1 MGDPEIL
8 RGHPALIRK
17 NPMRWFTCTP
27 VAFGGGSD
35 FFARDSGLLSRG
47 FRMISV
53 ESMAVMP
60 GERKQEDEADLIRT
74 DYANLESAEW
84 WRAQNLDG
92 VVLYAWGAPR
102 YRRVAKAIR
111 DSGARLVLN
120 QDSSGMVS
128 PLCGLRPWLR
138 EQAAL
143 NGGMA
148 SMRTAAAIA
157 KGITLGLLRTD
168 PLRAFH
174 LKQGDL
180 IAALHPEAADNF
192 RRLCRIYGGRSLAE
206 RVTVIPH
213 AISPSLAYEQGSPP
227 KQNRIIA
234 IGRWDDVIQKRPALL
249 TEVIGRLL
257 SRDEHVAV
265 DLVGNLTERIQAW
278 HHGLPPEAARRVHL
292 HGKLPH
298 EEIRCLL
305 LAARILYCPSA
316 YESFHI
322 ASAEALCCG
331 CSVVAADKPALA
343 SLRWF
348 VSRDSGTLAATD
360 DAHGH
365 LDALR
370 VETALWETGGR
381 DPLAISRTWCETLH
395 ADKVAERIIKV
406 IAENQNPR

>member
-1 MGDPEIL
+1 
-8 RGHPALIRK
+8 
-17 NPMRWFTCTP
+17 MRWFTCTP
-27 VAFGGGSD
+27 LPFGGGPD

-47 FRMISV
+47 FRKIGV

-60 GERKQEDEADLIRT
+60 GERKPEDEADLIRT

-84 WRAQNLDG
+84 WRAHKLDG

-102 YRRVAKAIR
+102 YRRVAKAIH
-111 DSGARLVLN
+111 DSGTRLVLN

-128 PLCGLRPWLR
+128 PLSGIWPWLR

-143 NGGMA
+143 NGGRA
-148 SMRTAAAIA
+148 SPRTTIRTAAAIA

-168 PLRAFH
+168 PLRAAH
-174 LKQGDL
+174 LRQGDI
-180 IAALHPEAADNF
+180 IAALHPEAAENF
-192 RRLCRIYGGRSLAE
+192 RRLCWIYGGKKLAA
-206 RVTVIPH
+206 RVAVIPH
-213 AISPSLAYEQGSPP
+213 AISPSLAYELSSPP

-257 SRDEHVAV
+257 SQDVHVAV
-265 DLVGNLTERIQAW
+265 DIVGNLTEQIERW
-278 HHGLPPEAARRVHL
+278 HHRLPPNISQRVLL

-298 EEIRCLL
+298 GEIRCLL
-305 LAARILYCPSA
+305 QAARILFCPSA

-331 CSVVAADKPALA
+331 CSVVAADMPAMA
-343 SLRWF
+343 SFRWF
-348 VSRDSGTLAATD
+348 VSRESGTLATTD
-360 DAHGH
+360 DAQGH
-365 LDALR
+365 LDALER
-370 VETALWETGGR
+370 ELALWATGRR
-381 DPLAISRTWCETLH
+381 DPLAVSETWTATLH

-406 IAENQNPR
+406 IAERPNPR

>member
-1 MGDPEIL
+1 
-8 RGHPALIRK
+8 
-17 NPMRWFTCTP
+17 MRWFTCTP
-27 VAFGGGSD
+27 FPFGGGPD

-47 FRMISV
+47 FRKTGV

-60 GERKQEDEADLIRT
+60 GERKPEDEADLIRT

-84 WRAQNLDG
+84 WSAHKLDG

-102 YRRVAKAIR
+102 YRHVAKAIR
-111 DSGARLVLN
+111 DSGTRLVLN

-128 PLCGLRPWLR
+128 PLCGFRPWLR

-148 SMRTAAAIA
+148 TLRTAAAIA

-168 PLRAFH
+168 PLRALH
-174 LKQGDL
+174 LRQGDI
-180 IAALHPEAADNF
+180 IAALHPEAAENF
-192 RRLCRIYGGRSLAE
+192 RKLCHIYGGKSLAE
-206 RVTVIPH
+206 RVAVIPH

-257 SRDEHVAV
+257 SHDKHVAV
-265 DLVGNLTERIQAW
+265 DIVGNLTERIKAW
-278 HHGLPPEAARRVHL
+278 HVGLPPDAARRVHL

-298 EEIRCLL
+298 EEIRRLL
-305 LAARILYCPSA
+305 LAARVLYCSSA

-331 CSVVAADKPALA
+331 CSVVAADIPTLA
-343 SLRWF
+343 SFRWF
-348 VSRDSGTLAATD
+348 VSRDSGTLAVID
-360 DAHGH
+360 DANGH
-365 LDALR
+365 LDALER
-370 VETALWETGGR
+370 ELSLWETGGR
-381 DPLAISRTWCETLH
+381 DPMAISRTWVATLH

-406 IAENQNPR
+406 IAEHPNSR

>member
-1 MGDPEIL
+1 
-8 RGHPALIRK
+8 
-17 NPMRWFTCTP
+17 MRWFTCTP
-27 VAFGGGSD
+27 FPFGGGAD

-47 FRMISV
+47 FRMIGE

-60 GERKQEDEADLIRT
+60 GESKPEDEADLIRT

-84 WRAQNLDG
+84 WRAHKLDG

-102 YRRVAKAIR
+102 YRRVAKAIH
-111 DSGARLVLN
+111 DSGTRLVLN

-128 PLCGLRPWLR
+128 PLCGIRPWVR
-138 EQAAL
+138 EQVAL
-143 NGGMA
+143 NGGIA
-148 SMRTAAAIA
+148 TIRTAAAVT

-168 PLRAFH
+168 PLRALH

-180 IAALHPEAADNF
+180 IAALHPEAAVNF
-192 RRLCRIYGGRSLAE
+192 RKLCHIYGGRSLAE
-206 RVTVIPH
+206 RVAVIPH

-265 DLVGNLTERIQAW
+265 DIVGNLTERIKAW
-278 HHGLPPEAARRVHL
+278 HGGLPPDAARRVHL

-298 EEIRCLL
+298 GEIRRLL
-305 LAARILYCPSA
+305 LVARVLYCSSA

-331 CSVVAADKPALA
+331 CSVVAADIPALA
-343 SLRWF
+343 SFRWF
-348 VSRDSGTLAATD
+348 VSRDSGTLAASD
-360 DAHGH
+360 DVHGH
-365 LDALR
+365 LDALGR
-370 VETALWETGGR
+370 ESDLWDTGDR
-381 DPLAISRTWCETLH
+381 DPLAISRTWTATLH

-406 IAENQNPR
+406 IAEHQNPR

>member
-1 MGDPEIL
+1 
-8 RGHPALIRK
+8 
-17 NPMRWFTCTP
+17 MRWFTCTP
-27 VAFGGGSD
+27 FPFGGGSD

-47 FRMISV
+47 FRMIGV

-60 GERKQEDEADLIRT
+60 GESKPEDEADLIRT

-84 WRAQNLDG
+84 WRAHKLDG

-102 YRRVAKAIR
+102 YRHVAKAIR

-128 PLCGLRPWLR
+128 PLCGFRPWLR

-148 SMRTAAAIA
+148 TICTAAAIA
-157 KGITLGLLRTD
+157 KGLTLGLLRTD
-168 PLRAFH
+168 PLRALH
-174 LKQGDL
+174 LRQGDL
-180 IAALHPEAADNF
+180 IAALHPEAAVNF
-192 RRLCRIYGGRSLAE
+192 RKLCHIYGGRSLAE
-206 RVTVIPH
+206 RVAVIPH
-213 AISPSLAYEQGSPP
+213 AISPSLAYGQGSPP

-257 SRDEHVAV
+257 LCDERVAV
-265 DLVGNLTERIQAW
+265 DMVGNLTERVKAW
-278 HHGLPPEAARRVHL
+278 HCGLPPDAARRVHL

-298 EEIRCLL
+298 EEIRRLL
-305 LAARILYCPSA
+305 LVARVLYCSSA

-331 CSVVAADKPALA
+331 CSVVAADIPALA

-348 VSRDSGTLAATD
+348 VSRDSGTLAASD
-360 DAHGH
+360 DVHGH
-365 LDALR
+365 LDALGR
-370 VETALWETGGR
+370 ESDLWDTGDR
-381 DPLAISRTWCETLH
+381 DPLAISRTWTETLH

-406 IAENQNPR
+406 IAEHQNPR